1 MAKTTTAL
9 PTLCLILTYLKANY
23 LVDVNIP
30 YIQGNFV

>member
-9 PTLCLILTYLKANY
+9 PTLCLILTHLKAIY
-23 LVDVNIP
+23 IIDVNIP